1 MFARNDRTSS
11 TVTQRRRPRP
21 GVAVLVGSLATV
33 LGLALLT
40 PVAEAA
46 PSRPG
51 GLRALGASTTAL
63 TLTWKPV
70 RKARSYEVEV
80 SSSSSFDDLVLDVR
94 TTNTRATPTAVLPLG
109 RLYWRVRANLPRRP
123 GPWAVSSLVQ
133 QQRPGPIPVSPP
145 MDAVLPQPETPPVL
159 IWQPVAGAERYVV
172 EIDGAERDW
181 VDTQLITTRTTSTVV
196 NEPQP
201 NGTYWWRVRA
211 LLDGEIQTRPSQER
225 RYTVGPLGQV
235 RLHPTPDP
243 MEEVVLSWDRVPGAA
258 DYEIRVS
265 TDNDFNNIVYRA
277 HVAGTRY
284 SPPATYDNASYWW
297 QVRARNALG
306 QSEEWPTY
314 PDRTGVFRRA
324 WNVTPRLTYPAQAAT
339 TSEDLLFEWEPV
351 RLAEKYQLYV
361 GTDPGFSNEQF
372 FEICPTTQTT
382 YTPGRRSR
390 PRSPDPCMPT
400 AAGTYYWRIQAIDG
414 PTDVDSVFSEVRSF
428 DYVPPTRPA
437 GGLGPVDGE
446 RLTLRGRGSSPCS
459 KSLEHATGVC
469 ADVRETPTLHWD
481 PVPGAAYY
489 LVYLAHNAELTNIVD
504 GYGDSGRPNTL
515 PMTADTRWTPVKTLR
530 DTQAGEA
537 YYWFVRACGSD
548 DRCGLTPS
556 LASNAFE
563 KKSLAVVAAPVTD
576 TSGAVTFRWT
586 DYLSTNQAATDAS
599 TGEHPG
605 QAAGAY
611 HLQVSD
617 TQTFTRRLDD
627 IEVDQTTYTAFAK
640 TYPEGVLWWR
650 VQAVDGSGQNL
661 TWSDPQPFTKASPA
675 PTALSPT
682 GGQVVAGVQP
692 FRWRPTDGAR
702 LYDLE
707 VYRNADTTASPGNRV
722 AYARNVRQ
730 TAFAFD
736 RPLQALGTDFV
747 WRVRR
752 SDFSNHASA
761 WSTWNRFRVSGPA
774 PVLLA
779 PASGRRLR
787 GQRTSF
793 AWRATP
799 QAAAYLWQLR
809 RGSSIESTV
818 RTRATVHAPT
828 TTLRKGT
835 WQWRVVS
842 LDSNLDPLRASGWRA
857 FKTK

>member
-21 GVAVLVGSLATV
+21 GVAVLVGSLAAV

-80 SSSSSFDDLVLDVR
+80 SPSSSFDDLVLDVR
-94 TTNTRATPTAVLPLG
+94 TTNTRATPTTVLPLG

-361 GTDPGFSNEQF
+361 GTDPGFSDERF
-372 FEICPTTQTT
+372 FEICTTTQTT
-382 YTPGRRSR
+382 YTPGRRVGSR
-390 PRSPDPCMPT
+390 PNRACLPRAAPTTGASRPSTDPPRRRQRLLRSPLVHLRAADAAERRPRRGRRRAVDDPRSWLRAVSSLPGGRHRRLPRR
-400 AAGTYYWRIQAIDG
+400 ARD
-414 PTDVDSVFSEVRSF
+414 TD
-428 DYVPPTRPA
+428 PP
-437 GGLGPVDGE
+437 LGPRARCGLLPGLPGPQPRADQHRRRVRRLRATQHAAEDG
-446 RLTLRGRGSSPCS
+446 GHP
-459 KSLEHATGVC
+459 V
-469 ADVRETPTLHWD
+469 D
-481 PVPGAAYY
+481 PV
-489 LVYLAHNAELTNIVD
+489 D
-504 GYGDSGRPNTL
+504 
-515 PMTADTRWTPVKTLR
+515 TLR

-548 DRCGLTPS
+548 GRCGLTPS
-556 LASNAFE
+556 HASNAFE
-563 KKSLAVVAAPVTD
+563 KKSLAVVPAPVTD
-576 TSGAVTFRWT
+576 TSGSVTFRWT
-586 DYLSTNQAATDAS
+586 DYLATNQAATDPS

-627 IEVDQTTYTAFAK
+627 VEVDQTTYTAFAK

-752 SDFSNHASA
+752 SDFSDHASA